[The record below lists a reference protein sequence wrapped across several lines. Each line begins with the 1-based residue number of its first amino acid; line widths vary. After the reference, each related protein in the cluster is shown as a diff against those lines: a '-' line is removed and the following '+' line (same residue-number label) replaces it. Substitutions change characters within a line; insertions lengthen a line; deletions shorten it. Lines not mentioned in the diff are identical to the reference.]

1 LGIGLVV
8 SLSVSVVGAQTPPG
22 VTVSVT
28 LDQAQY
34 QLGVDPIKL
43 AVTLKNVSGEIV
55 LASDGLTSQ
64 PLALL
69 LTFLDPD
76 GQPLIADQQ
85 ILPTDD
91 PPPPRVLTVED
102 ATGLV
107 DLVQVDPL
115 ESLAPTFVQSVT
127 VEDART
133 LYTALNLPDTRVGY
147 YRVNCTVPVRTY
159 AAIYRRQGEVDYAQL
174 DTATFGGVI
183 TCPTTTFVLFGDTDG
198 DGYFSPVPNP
208 AAPEDAPD
216 CDDDN
221 PAINPGATEIPGDG
235 VDNDCDPTTSDVVTI
250 PPGTLVMEADLH
262 IVGSGSSPSASKG
275 ALENLSVH
283 VFDQAVANSCA
294 NGLGLGYQQ
303 WKTIWLSCAQI
314 PGAVLAFGVTDAD
327 GKVEL
332 SVGPGDYLVL
342 GEHDP
347 VTSDKLYLGNVADGL
362 TSGQTQQVKL
372 KMIITPNGKIT
383 PGKSKKFSG
392 SELWIIE
399 PEYVEWESE
408 QEYYPFIFESEGDWT
423 VMTTVAPPEGFVADQ
438 DSLTTEVNTD
448 LKAAQFTITDVGSEW
463 VDTQVTHDLTHKDKN
478 NKVKKQKF
486 KSKVGVK
493 LTKELAKTK
502 NLTRWGKP
510 KKVKSK

>member
-174 DTATFGGVI
+174 DTATFGG
-183 TCPTTTFVLFGDTDG
+183 
-198 DGYFSPVPNP
+198 
-208 AAPEDAPD
+208 
-216 CDDDN
+216 
-221 PAINPGATEIPGDG
+221 
-235 VDNDCDPTTSDVVTI
+235 
-250 PPGTLVMEADLH
+250 
-262 IVGSGSSPSASKG
+262 
-275 ALENLSVH
+275 
-283 VFDQAVANSCA
+283 
-294 NGLGLGYQQ
+294 
-303 WKTIWLSCAQI
+303 
-314 PGAVLAFGVTDAD
+314 
-327 GKVEL
+327 
-332 SVGPGDYLVL
+332 
-342 GEHDP
+342 
-347 VTSDKLYLGNVADGL
+347 
-362 TSGQTQQVKL
+362 
-372 KMIITPNGKIT
+372 
-383 PGKSKKFSG
+383 
-392 SELWIIE
+392 
-399 PEYVEWESE
+399 
-408 QEYYPFIFESEGDWT
+408 
-423 VMTTVAPPEGFVADQ
+423 
-438 DSLTTEVNTD
+438 
-448 LKAAQFTITDVGSEW
+448 
-463 VDTQVTHDLTHKDKN
+463 
-478 NKVKKQKF
+478 
-486 KSKVGVK
+486 
-493 LTKELAKTK
+493 
-502 NLTRWGKP
+502 
-510 KKVKSK
+510 